1 MAKLQGPNWLD
12 LLPGVLLGIRT
23 APKED
28 LQCSSAELVYGFPLS
43 VPGDFIPTKTSS
55 TKQDPSTI
63 LPALRDKV
71 RNLVPISM
79 TRHILAKPFVPESL
93 TTAKYVFVRAG
104 ATRRPLVPPY
114 EGPFKVLQ
122 RNQKT
127 FLLDIGGEEQTVS
140 LDRLKPAFLDH
151 STSIPTPKPKK
162 RGRPPIT
169 REKT

>member
-1 MAKLQGPNWLD
+1 MSH
-12 LLPGVLLGIRT
+12 LP
-23 APKED
+23 E
-28 LQCSSAELVYGFPLS
+28 E
-43 VPGDFIPTKTSS
+43 
-55 TKQDPSTI
+55 
-63 LPALRDKV
+63 V
-71 RNLVPISM
+71 RV
-79 TRHILAKPFVPESL
+79 ILAQKTEWTDPREL
-93 TTAKYVFVRAG
+93 AKAADDLRLAQGDNALAVASVSQYHQRKNRRSVFVRAG

-122 RNQKT
+122 RNRKT

-151 STSIPTPKPKK
+151 STNIPTPKPKK